1 MLQPM
6 KEIKKKLAL
15 QETEKKEKSHPPRDS
30 GLVDKIKIHSYDS
43 NNSLSQTPLLLQCRD

>member
-15 QETEKKEKSHPPRDS
+15 QETEKKKNLIPF
-30 GLVDKIKIHSYDS
+30 GT
-43 NNSLSQTPLLLQCRD
+43 QA